1 MEGKTYKYEQGR
13 EDLPEVYLVNT
24 KKNPKQNTCNQQI
37 IEYMG
42 RYQNIES
49 EVYNLTQLEIKN
61 LPKEFI

>member
-24 KKNPKQNTCNQQI
+24 KKTKQNTCNQQI

-61 LPKEFI
+61 LLEEFI